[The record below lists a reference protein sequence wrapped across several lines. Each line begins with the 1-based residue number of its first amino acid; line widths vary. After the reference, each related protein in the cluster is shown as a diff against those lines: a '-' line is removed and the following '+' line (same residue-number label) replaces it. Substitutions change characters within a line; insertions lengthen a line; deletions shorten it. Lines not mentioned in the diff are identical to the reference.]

1 MSPSIIIM
9 FLVAAAISVFIAF
22 ILSNLARHQGLARL
36 KLEEDERR
44 RQEEETTALL
54 QSNKSLSENVED
66 VLNQLTESDKLSRQA
81 SEHLL
86 EIFSREVKKHVEV
99 NTKEVAK
106 HYESIIEEKTKDQEV
121 VWKKYNSA
129 LVEKKQTDAVIRS
142 VAEGLVVVGPDGKVL
157 MMNPAAEKLLGVNK
171 KEKLGKPIN
180 EDLRE
185 EQLITLTKQNKD
197 TGGKEI
203 ELASESD
210 ETKKILRASSAV
222 IENENGETVGMV
234 SVLSDITRQKELER
248 MKTGFVASVSHELRT
263 PLIAIDKSLQLI
275 LSKTT
280 GSLTET
286 QEQFLTIAERNLK
299 RLSRLIDDLL
309 DMSKLEAGK
318 MTLKRQPAS
327 LEKIIADSVFAL
339 DNWAK
344 TKFITIE
351 KNVAAALPEVNVD
364 ADRLTQI
371 LNNLMGNA
379 IKFTPAHGTI
389 TVTAAVKKP
398 GEVEISVRDTG
409 IGISPENL
417 GKVFD
422 KFYQVGERVSTD
434 ISGTGLGLS
443 IVKELVEL
451 HGGKIWVDSDK
462 GQGTTFTFTLPV

>member
-1 MSPSIIIM
+1 M

>member
-1 MSPSIIIM
+1 M
-9 FLVAAAISVFIAF
+9 FVVAAAISVTIAL
-22 ILSNLARHQGLARL
+22 ILGNLARQQGLARL
-36 KLEEDERR
+36 KLEEEERR
-44 RQEEETTALL
+44 RHEDEEASLL
-54 QSNKSLSENVED
+54 QQNKSLGENVEE
-66 VLNQLTESDKLSRQA
+66 VLSQLTDSDKLSRQA
-81 SEHLL
+81 SQRIVD
-86 EIFSREVKKHVEV
+86 IFSREVKKHIED
-99 NTKEVAK
+99 NTKQVAK
-106 HYESIIEEKTKDQEV
+106 HYEMILEEKTKDQEI

-157 MMNPAAEKLLGVNK
+157 MMNPAAEKLLGVSK
-171 KEKLGKPIN
+171 KEKVGKPIN

-185 EQLITLTKQNKD
+185 EQLITLTKKNNE

-203 ELASESD
+203 EFASESD
-210 ETKKILRASSAV
+210 ETKRILRASSAV

-280 GSLTET
+280 GPLSET

-318 MTLKRQPAS
+318 MTLNRQPAAMA
-327 LEKIIADSVFAL
+327 KIITDSVFAM

-344 TKFITIE
+344 SKSVTIAQNIDE
-351 KNVAAALPEVNVD
+351 HMPDVNVD
-364 ADRLTQI
+364 ADRVTQI
-371 LNNLMGNA
+371 LNNLIGNA
-379 IKFTPAHGTI
+379 IKFTPAQGTI
-389 TVTAAVKKP
+389 TVSAKAKKP
-398 GEVEISVRDTG
+398 GEIEVSVRDTG
-409 IGISPENL
+409 IGISAENL
-417 GKVFD
+417 VKVFD

-451 HGGKIWVDSDK
+451 HGGKIWVDSEK
-462 GQGTTFTFTLPV
+462 GQGAIFTFILPV